1 MQRNAVQCDG
11 KNNTILLLL
20 LLPQCPDDGS
30 ATMFNSNV
38 LVLFKI

>member
-1 MQRNAVQCDG
+1 MQRNAVQCGG
-11 KNNTILLLL
+11 KNNTILLL